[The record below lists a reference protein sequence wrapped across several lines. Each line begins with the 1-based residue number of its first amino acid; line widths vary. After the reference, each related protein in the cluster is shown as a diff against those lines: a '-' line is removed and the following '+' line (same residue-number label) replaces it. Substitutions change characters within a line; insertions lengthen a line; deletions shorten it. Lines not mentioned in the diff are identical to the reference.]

1 VDRLGATRALPVPA
15 AWPDRREP
23 DQQHSQRAEEGADE
37 DPIERRPSPLRCE
50 PGCREPTRYE
60 EDQERAEH
68 ERPNKT
74 SELMPDVH
82 G

>member
-1 VDRLGATRALPVPA
+1 VHCPYRPPGRIGASPTNSTANGPR
-15 AWPDRREP
+15 
-23 DQQHSQRAEEGADE
+23 EGADE